1 VSRNQVTP
9 TLTSEISV
17 GPRYRIERPLGE
29 GGMGLVFEAVDV
41 ELKRRVAIKLIRY
54 EREDDEARARFM
66 REARAAAALT
76 HPNACQL
83 YEVSEHEGQPFLVLE
98 LLDGEPLSARL
109 AREPIPLGELA
120 GLMLPLMDVVAAF
133 HREGL
138 VHRDL
143 KPSNIFLTSRGVKL
157 LDFGLARRV
166 DRGDAVTTT
175 LLTSPGA
182 VTGTMRYM
190 APEQITGD
198 PIDARADVFAL
209 GVLMY
214 EMLTGRI
221 PFDAETNIEWLNAVL
236 KDDPPPLGD
245 PSLQHLDPIVTRAL
259 QRRPQDRYA
268 SVDQMRREFE
278 IALQPGGGARDST
291 RGNGRSGEPEGAR
304 EAGVPSNGVAHGVAK
319 SSAAT
324 AATEPAVWRLAVL
337 PFRVPSDDT
346 ELEPLEHGVP
356 EALTATLAQSHGWR
370 VISNR
375 MAQPHADSPD
385 LMAAGK
391 ALEVDRLLTGTLL
404 RADDDLRVT
413 VQLIDAADG
422 AVLWSATNSHRW
434 TSAVA
439 MQDIICGQIASELAS
454 GDV

>member
-1 VSRNQVTP
+1 MGVSRDRVSP
-9 TLTSEISV
+9 TLTHEVSV

-29 GGMGLVFEAVDV
+29 GGMGLVYEAVDID
-41 ELKRRVAIKLIRY
+41 LGRRVAIKLIRY
-54 EREDDEARARFM
+54 ERDDEETRARFL

-83 YEVSEHEGQPFLVLE
+83 YEVSEYEGQPFLVLE

-109 AREPIPLGELA
+109 ARERVPLGELA
-120 GLMLPLMDVVAAF
+120 GIMLPLMDVVSAF
-133 HREGL
+133 HRQGL

-166 DRGDAVTTT
+166 DRDDAVTAT

-245 PSLQHLDPIVTRAL
+245 PSLRHLDPIVVRAL

-278 IALQPGGGARDST
+278 IAMQPDGGARDS
-291 RGNGRSGEPEGAR
+291 A
-304 EAGVPSNGVAHGVAK
+304 AK

-324 AATEPAVWRLAVL
+324 AAPAATEPAVWRLAVL

-356 EALTATLAQSHGWR
+356 EALTATLAQSQGWR

-434 TSAVA
+434 TSALA

>member
-1 VSRNQVTP
+1 
-9 TLTSEISV
+9 
-17 GPRYRIERPLGE
+17 
-29 GGMGLVFEAVDV
+29 MGLVFEAVDV
-41 ELKRRVAIKLIRY
+41 ELNRRVAIKLIRY
-54 EREDDEARARFM
+54 ERGDDEEARARFL

-83 YEVSEHEGQPFLVLE
+83 YEVSEYEGQPFLVLE

-109 AREPIPLGELA
+109 SREQIPLGELA
-120 GLMLPLMDVVAAF
+120 DLLLPLMDVVGAF
-133 HREGL
+133 HRQGL

-166 DRGDAVTTT
+166 DRDDAVTRT
-175 LLTSPGA
+175 LVTSPGA

-221 PFDAETNIEWLNAVL
+221 PFDAETNIDWLNSVL

-245 PSLQHLDPIVTRAL
+245 PALEHLDPIVTRAL

-278 IALQPGGGARDST
+278 VAMTGGGRAPSPGGAAESAASAT
-291 RGNGRSGEPEGAR
+291 
-304 EAGVPSNGVAHGVAK
+304 SNGSTNGSTK
-319 SSAAT
+319 GSTNGST
-324 AATEPAVWRLAVL
+324 DPAVWRLAVL
-337 PFRVPSDDT
+337 PFRVPADDT
-346 ELEPLEHGVP
+346 GLDPLEHGVP
-356 EALTATLAQSHGWR
+356 EALTAALAKSAAWK

-375 MAQPHADSPD
+375 LAQSYADSPD
-385 LMAAGK
+385 LVAAGK
-391 ALEVDRLLTGTLL
+391 ALEVDRLLTGSLL
-404 RADDDLRVT
+404 RADDDVRVT

-422 AVLWSATNSHRW
+422 AVRWSATNSHRW

-439 MQDIICGQIASELAS
+439 MQDIICDEIASELAS
-454 GDV
+454 GDI